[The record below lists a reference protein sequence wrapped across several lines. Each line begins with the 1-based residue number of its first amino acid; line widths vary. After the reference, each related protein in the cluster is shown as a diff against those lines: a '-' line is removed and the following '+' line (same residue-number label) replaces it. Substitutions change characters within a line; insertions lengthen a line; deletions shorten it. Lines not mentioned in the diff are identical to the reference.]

1 MLGGLFASFGG
12 LVIVFVAVSAGV
24 LALLPVTTRFHP
36 ASRPPCVSEPEI
48 KFLLV
53 VLLGL
58 GALATEAG
66 SEAVLPASS
75 SPRASSCTTGS

>member
-1 MLGGLFASFGG
+1 
-12 LVIVFVAVSAGV
+12 
-24 LALLPVTTRFHP
+24 
-36 ASRPPCVSEPEI
+36 VSEPEI

-66 SEAVLPASS
+66 SEAVLPAYIAGLVTAGIFLHDRVLIDRTRSISS
-75 SPRASSCTTGS
+75 S